1 MSKDTKQDPE
11 QSLVPVAQRVVDFYG
26 DEIQGVVITTT
37 PAVSDVFVPVRPLC
51 NYLGVDWSAQR
62 QRIGR
67 DPVLSE
73 ALVSIAIDTAGGP
86 QDMLCLPLDY
96 LNGWLFGINAGRVK
110 EEHREK
116 VIQYQRECYRI
127 LADAFIERTVPGEGS
142 TLVHIRE
149 LGRAIMQMAEEQI
162 EFDRRLSVTEG
173 RLDKAATVVGDLTR
187 RVYTLE
193 KRVAPGNPVTVE
205 QAMQI
210 SQGVKAVAIALGK
223 ETKKSEFGAVYGEL
237 YRKFGITSY
246 KQLPADRFDE
256 ALTFLT
262 DWYRSLTNTDDI
274 PF

>member
-162 EFDRRLSVTEG
+162 EFDRRLSTTEG
-173 RLDKAATVVGDLTR
+173 RLDKAAAVVGDLTR